1 MFVENNVENLNVH
14 TPETL
19 QNIELFFEK
28 KINKRPFTVW
38 KIIF

>member
-28 KINKRPFTVW
+28 KN
-38 KIIF
+38 

>member
-1 MFVENNVENLNVH
+1 MFVENNVENLNLH

-28 KINKRPFTVW
+28 KIKRPFTVW
-38 KIIF
+38 KFIF